1 MDAACPCYVGKE
13 DQNYYKL
20 SNSDTIE
27 VDSYLEGF
35 PYPSFD
41 AFTYL
46 MLNKRDYLSEDE
58 NFSFGIK

>member
-41 AFTYL
+41 AFTI
-46 MLNKRDYLSEDE
+46 SC
-58 NFSFGIK
+58 